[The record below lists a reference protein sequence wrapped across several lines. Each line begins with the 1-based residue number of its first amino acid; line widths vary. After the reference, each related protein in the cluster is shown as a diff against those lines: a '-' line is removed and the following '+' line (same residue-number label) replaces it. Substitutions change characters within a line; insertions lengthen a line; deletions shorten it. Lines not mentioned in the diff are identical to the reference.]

1 MFLDQE
7 MKLKRLIGIPTN
19 MIPATF
25 INYSADIL
33 GSTDTGLSGSKI
45 AEYCSAYAIEFNVS
59 IPYAEYP
66 FPPNL
71 PNKRTALRENLKAFK
86 PEQQYRIIRELC
98 DLEQFKGNSDVKDL
112 KIKLV
117 SRYGQLANN
126 GNPDEINEALIE
138 ETKHWLQSY
147 PDSLKLYQ
155 EALSKFN
162 NQVYQRNLLD
172 DLRLSL
178 ELLLKS
184 ILNNGKSLEN
194 QLSEIGTFIQAK
206 NGSKELNNMFVKLID
221 YYSKYN
227 NSYVKHDDAVI
238 GNEIEIIF
246 EITSSFMKFLIRLK

>member
-1 MFLDQE
+1 
-7 MKLKRLIGIPTN
+7 

-25 INYSADIL
+25 INFASDVL
-33 GSTDTGLSGSKI
+33 GSTNSGLSGSKI
-45 AEYCSAYAIEFNVS
+45 AEYCSAYAIDFNTS

-66 FPPNL
+66 FPSDL
-71 PNKRTALRENLKAFK
+71 PNKRTALRENLKSFTA
-86 PEQQYRIIRELC
+86 EQQYKIIRELC
-98 DLEQFKGNSDVKDL
+98 ELEQFRDNNDIKDL

-117 SRYGQLANN
+117 SRYGQLASN

-147 PDSLKLYQ
+147 PDSLKLYL

-184 ILNNGKSLEN
+184 ILSNGKSLEN
-194 QLSEIGTFIQAK
+194 QLGEIGTFIQTK

-238 GNEIEIIF
+238 ENEIEIIF
-246 EITSSFMKFLIRLK
+246 EMTSSFMKFLIRLK

>member
-1 MFLDQE
+1 
-7 MKLKRLIGIPTN
+7 

-25 INYSADIL
+25 INFSADVL

-45 AEYCSAYAIEFNVS
+45 AEYCSAYAIDYNVS
-59 IPYAEYP
+59 IPFPEYP
-66 FPPNL
+66 FPSDL
-71 PNKRTALRENLKAFK
+71 PNKRTALKENLKAFT

-98 DLEQFKGNSDVKDL
+98 ELEQFKENANVKDL

-238 GNEIEIIF
+238 ENEIEIIF
-246 EITSSFMKFLIRLK
+246 EMTSSFMKFLIRLK

>member
-1 MFLDQE
+1 
-7 MKLKRLIGIPTN
+7 

-25 INYSADIL
+25 INFASDVL
-33 GSTDTGLSGSKI
+33 GSTNSGLSGSKI
-45 AEYCSAYAIEFNVS
+45 AEYCSAYAIDFNTS

-66 FPPNL
+66 FPSEL
-71 PNKRTALRENLKAFK
+71 PNKRTALRENLKSFTA
-86 PEQQYRIIRELC
+86 EQQYKIIRELC
-98 DLEQFKGNSDVKDL
+98 ELEQFKDNNDIKDL

-117 SRYGQLANN
+117 SRYGQLATN

-184 ILNNGKSLEN
+184 ILSNGKSLEN
-194 QLSEIGTFIQAK
+194 QLGEIGTFIQSK

-238 GNEIEIIF
+238 ENEIEIIF
-246 EITSSFMKFLIRLK
+246 EMTSSFMKFLIRLK

>member
-1 MFLDQE
+1 M
-7 MKLKRLIGIPTN
+7 IPT
-19 MIPATF
+19 TF
-25 INYSADIL
+25 INFSADVV

-45 AEYCSAYAIEFNVS
+45 AEYCSAYAIDYNVS
-59 IPYAEYP
+59 IPYPNYP
-66 FPPNL
+66 FPSDL
-71 PNKRTALRENLKAFK
+71 PNKRTALKENLKAFT

-98 DLEQFKGNSDVKDL
+98 ELEQFKENANVKDL

-155 EALSKFN
+155 EALIKFN

-238 GNEIEIIF
+238 ENEIEIIF
-246 EITSSFMKFLIRLK
+246 EMTSSFMKFLIRLK